1 LEASF
6 GNRFNAIV
14 TIELLEGVS
23 EFTILNTFGYAFSR
37 SCGVIDVGV
46 GILVLLIEAY
56 IE

>member
-14 TIELLEGVS
+14 TIELLEGVN
-23 EFTILNTFGYAFSR
+23 EFPILNTFGYAFSR

-46 GILVLLIEAY
+46 GILVLLIEA
-56 IE
+56 